1 MNSNAFC
8 VNELTVSCCFLFF
21 VAVVLATAAFL
32 FCSDI
37 ETRGLSFIICS
48 RLVPFEDYCT
58 MPKYFCTTC

>member
-8 VNELTVSCCFLFF
+8 VNELTVSCCFLVFF
-21 VAVVLATAAFL
+21 AVVSAAAAFL

-37 ETRGLSFIICS
+37 ETRGLSIICS

-58 MPKYFCTTC
+58 MLKYFCTTC